1 MEFNNFCDKVSDQ
14 LQELHSSDADEFTET
29 IVDEESDIKI
39 SIEGNRK
46 DSDRWGENK
55 YAVDCTLDIIVQ
67 SESDWDEFSTEIS
80 NWINKLK
87 PVISEPLGYNGPIVI
102 RSSTDE
108 KCRSWA
114 RRIIHKEES

>member
-1 MEFNNFCDKVSDQ
+1 MEFDDFCDKVSNQ
-14 LQELHSSDADEFTET
+14 LQELHSSDSDGFTET
-29 IVDEESDIKI
+29 ILDEESNIKI

-67 SESDWDEFSTEIS
+67 SESDWAEFSTKIS
-80 NWINKLK
+80 NWVSELK
-87 PVISEPLGYNGPIVI
+87 TVISGSLGYNGPIVI
-102 RSSTDE
+102 RSSTDK

-114 RRIIHKEES
+114 RRIIHKENS